1 MIQKKYILPILLFV
15 QILTLNV
22 LGHFPTF
29 VESFYSNGIYIW
41 ISGFSRMVL
50 GRIPFSVGDVLY
62 FVLGTFIIWKIW
74 SSRKT
79 WKLLWKDNI
88 LSILSFLSVFYFC
101 FHLLWAT
108 NYHRE
113 TLSDKMKIPTDFTDA
128 DLLVFTKKIIL
139 KTNELQYKIAK
150 SDSVKV
156 KVPYSQEQIFEKSVL
171 GYKNLAKRYSFFAY
185 NHPSIKKSVI
195 SLPLTY
201 MGFAGYL
208 NPFTNEAQVNY
219 MLPMYTFPLTTN
231 HEMAHQIGYA
241 SESEANFIGFLAS
254 INNDDLYIQYSGYA
268 FALRYCLG
276 IWEDR
281 NVAKFKE
288 LIATVHP
295 GVRKNFKESR
305 DFWEAHQ
312 SFIEEGF
319 EIFYDQFLKIN
330 KQEEGMDSYGRFIN
344 LVVNYEKQYPDLE

>member
-1 MIQKKYILPILLFV
+1 
-15 QILTLNV
+15 
-22 LGHFPTF
+22 
-29 VESFYSNGIYIW
+29 
-41 ISGFSRMVL
+41 
-50 GRIPFSVGDVLY
+50 
-62 FVLGTFIIWKIW
+62 
-74 SSRKT
+74 
-79 WKLLWKDNI
+79 
-88 LSILSFLSVFYFC
+88 
-101 FHLLWAT
+101 
-108 NYHRE
+108 
-113 TLSDKMKIPTDFTDA
+113 MKIPTDFTDA
-128 DLLVFTKKIIL
+128 DLLSFTKKIIL
-139 KTNELQYKIAK
+139 KTNALQFQLAK
-150 SDSVKV
+150 NDSLKV
-156 KVPYSQEQIFEKSVL
+156 SIPYSQDQIFEKSVL
-171 GYKNLAKRYSFFAY
+171 GYNNLAKRHPFFTY

-254 INNDDLYIQYSGYA
+254 VHNDDLYIQYSGYA

-281 NVAKFKE
+281 SAETFKQ

-295 GVRKNFKESR
+295 GIRKNFKESR
-305 DFWEAHQ
+305 DFWESHQ

-319 EIFYDQFLKIN
+319 QVFYDQFLKIN
-330 KQEEGMDSYGRFIN
+330 KQEEGLDSYGRFIN
-344 LVVNYEKQYPDLE
+344 LVVNYEKQYPDL